1 VRVIGLMSG
10 TSVDGI
16 DAALVDISGRALDL
30 RVNLL
35 AATTYAYTDTL
46 RQQILAVCAGQPLSP
61 EALAQLDDAIAQ
73 AFAQAAIE
81 IQQGQPPAELIGS
94 HGQTIFHRP
103 PEGTHLG
110 YTWQLGRGEVIAQQT
125 GLPCVNQFRHAD
137 IAAGG
142 QGAPL
147 VSRIDACLLSHPQLS
162 RCVQNIGGIGNVTF
176 LPPVAAPED
185 LGQGV
190 IGWDTGPGNVL
201 IDLAVQK
208 FSEGQLTYDQEGAW
222 AATGHIC
229 QPLVQTWLAQ
239 DYFQEP
245 PPKSTGRELFSPAYL
260 EVCLEQAAP
269 YQLQPAD
276 ILATLTE
283 LTAASIVLNYQ
294 KFLPQPPKQVLLCG
308 GGARNRYLRERL
320 TQLLT
325 PAEVMTTAYVG
336 LSVDAKEAIAFA
348 VLAYWQRQQIP
359 GNLPGVTGAK
369 QEQVLGIFHPNILAR
384 PDLS

>member
-1 VRVIGLMSG
+1 MSG

>member
-16 DAALVDISGRALDL
+16 DAALVDISGRDLDL

-35 AATTYAYTDTL
+35 AATTYTYTEPL
-46 RQQILAVCAGQPLSP
+46 RQQILAVCAGQPLAP
-61 EALAQLDDAIAQ
+61 ADLAQLDDAIAQ

-81 IQQGQPPAELIGS
+81 IQQNQPPAELIGS

-103 PEGTHLG
+103 PQGAHLG

-176 LPPVAAPED
+176 LPPVTALED

-201 IDLAVQK
+201 IDLAVQH
-208 FSEGQLTYDQEGAW
+208 FSDGQLTYDQDGAW
-222 AATGHIC
+222 AATGQIC

-269 YQLQPAD
+269 YHLQPAD

-348 VLAYWQRQQIP
+348 VLAYWRQIQIP

-369 QEQVLGIFHPNILAR
+369 QERVLGVLHPHI
-384 PDLS
+384 